1 MANVTYL
8 GDEPVTWGGFTFAP
22 NEPVAVQD
30 EWLLAKARG
39 NPFFSVE
46 GAEEAST
53 DEPEA
58 DPEAG
63 PQGATDEAIGEYE
76 VKFRGRGG
84 WSVLRGGELIEGGLT
99 REAAEARARELLG
112 QD

>member
-8 GDEPVTWGGFTFAP
+8 GDEPTTWGGFTFAP
-22 NEPVAVQD
+22 NEPVDVKD

-39 NPFFSVE
+39 NPFFNVE
-46 GAEEAST
+46 GG
-53 DEPEA
+53 DEPA
-58 DPEAG
+58 DAEPEDS

-84 WSVLRGGELIEGGLT
+84 WSVLRNGELIEGGLT
-99 REAAEARARELLG
+99 REAAEARARELSG
-112 QD
+112 D